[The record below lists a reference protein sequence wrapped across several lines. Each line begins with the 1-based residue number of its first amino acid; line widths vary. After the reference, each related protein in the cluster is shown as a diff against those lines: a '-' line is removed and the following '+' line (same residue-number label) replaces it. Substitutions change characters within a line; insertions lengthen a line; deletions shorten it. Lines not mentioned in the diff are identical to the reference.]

1 VSEIKVPTSVILP
14 EGFVTEDDLQSNET
28 LKRIV
33 EMADLD
39 IELYKGETLFIAQHP
54 FDRYDFTEVL

>member
-1 VSEIKVPTSVILP
+1 MILP